1 MTRLSVNLNKIAL
14 LRNQRDLEY
23 PSVTGFAQL
32 AIDVGADGITVHPRP
47 DQRHIRNSDVR
58 DLHEL
63 VRDQDVEF
71 NIEGNPVPEF
81 MALVAQARPDQVTLV
96 PDTPEQ
102 ATSDHGWALRE
113 NGKRSAEASKLEGQI
128 GTLKQ
133 QGARVSLFMDAD
145 PEQIPE
151 ARAIGADRIELYTE
165 PWAVAFG
172 TPEEDA
178 VLARFAAATEGAQR
192 AGLGVNAGHDLT
204 LANLPAFLSIPNI
217 LEVSIGHALMADALE
232 LGFAGAVR
240 AYLQITRGT

>member
-58 DLHEL
+58 ELHEI

-102 ATSDHGWALRE
+102 ASSDHGWTLRE
-113 NGKRSAEASKLEGQI
+113 NGK
-128 GTLKQ
+128 
-133 QGARVSLFMDAD
+133 VSLK
-145 PEQIPE
+145 
-151 ARAIGADRIELYTE
+151 
-165 PWAVAFG
+165 
-172 TPEEDA
+172 
-178 VLARFAAATEGAQR
+178 
-192 AGLGVNAGHDLT
+192 AGSLN
-204 LANLPAFLSIPNI
+204 
-217 LEVSIGHALMADALE
+217 
-232 LGFAGAVR
+232 
-240 AYLQITRGT
+240 